1 MRTKVNVSPSRIRP
15 EARARRPLRA
25 AACVPMLLAL
35 LSAGPPAAAA
45 SAAAATTGEVPAWH
59 DTPANRLAAL
69 ALLQS
74 LNAELLASP
83 SATLTLE
90 HWCAVHGLASPA
102 LVRTEPLA
110 SGIDEADPAMRADLK
125 VEAGEVVI
133 HRRVALLCGNQLLSV
148 ADNWYVPARLSSAM
162 NEQLEHSDAPF
173 GKVVQPL
180 QPWRRTLSAKLL
192 WWPLPEGWERTGA
205 LRKAPASTGSN
216 QAASGAASDPLL
228 EPPQSL
234 FEHRA
239 LMAGSDNRPI
249 AELRETYQKGLLAF
263 AEPSLP

>member
-1 MRTKVNVSPSRIRP
+1 MRTKVNDSPSRIRP
-15 EARARRPLRA
+15 EDRRRRPLRA
-25 AACVPMLLAL
+25 AAFAPVLFAL
-35 LSAGPPAAAA
+35 LSAAAGA
-45 SAAAATTGEVPAWH
+45 GEPSTWH

-74 LNAELLASP
+74 LNAELLVAP

-90 HWCAVHGLASPA
+90 HWCAAHALASPA
-102 LVRTEPLA
+102 LVRAEPLQ
-110 SGIDEADPAMRADLK
+110 SGIDEADPVVRADLK
-125 VEAGEVVI
+125 VEPGEVVI
-133 HRRVALLCGNQLLSV
+133 HRRVALRCGSQLLSV
-148 ADNWYVPARLSSAM
+148 ADNWYVPARLSTAM

-192 WWPLPEGWERTGA
+192 WSPLPEGWELADTGLNPRA
-205 LRKAPASTGSN
+205 GPPAG
-216 QAASGAASDPLL
+216 DPPLD
-228 EPPQSL
+228 PPQAL

-239 LMAGSDNRPI
+239 LMSGSDNRPI

-263 AEPSLP
+263 AEPVLR